1 MRRTDTPAAFTREYR
16 PGKQCALMS
25 EMRRNDLEHAEFKLL
40 VRLELPGRASV
51 AQSCPIPPTPLFWA
65 TQNFYVDNN
74 EMSTD
79 EFSPDFENG
88 KRHFAMNA
96 KFCARMR
103 AAIAQGLERTPIGVV
118 TTPGTKHPECATNQI
133 TSYDLSRDGR

>member
-1 MRRTDTPAAFTREYR
+1 MPSLNCWFDWN
-16 PGKQCALMS
+16 CLVAL
-25 EMRRNDLEHAEFKLL
+25 
-40 VRLELPGRASV
+40 VWPRA
-51 AQSCPIPPTPLFWA
+51 AQSPPTPLFWA

-118 TTPGTKHPECATNQI
+118 TTPGTKHPKCATNQI

>member
-103 AAIAQGLERTPIGVV
+103 AAIAHGLESAPIGVV
-118 TTPGTKHPECATNQI
+118 TTPCTKNPKYVANQ
-133 TSYDLSRDGR
+133 TGKYHRTRDER